1 MKIKFKK
8 IKDDIIGISQPAI
21 VGDVGYDFYT
31 SESKVL
37 KAHSSNVFSTGVII
51 ELPENY
57 WMNIAPKSGL
67 ATKHQINVHAGIID
81 NGYRGEIK
89 IMLYNHSDQDY
100 SFNKNEKIAQGII
113 RKSHV
118 FELEESDELSDTV
131 RGKDGF
137 GSTGK

>member
-8 IKDDIIGISQPAI
+8 ISKDIIGISEPAI
-21 VGDVGYDFYT
+21 DGDVGYDFYT

-37 KAHSSNVFSTGVII
+37 EAHSSSIFSTGVII

-57 WMNIAPKSGL
+57 WMRIAPKSGL

-89 IMLYNHSDQDY
+89 IMLYNNSDKNY
-100 SFNKNEKIAQGII
+100 FFNKNEKIAQGVIK
-113 RKSHV
+113 KSYV
-118 FELEESDELSDTV
+118 FKLEESEELSDTI
-131 RGKDGF
+131 RGKNGF

>member
-8 IKDDIIGISQPAI
+8 INKNIIGISEPAI

-31 SESKVL
+31 SEAKVL
-37 KAHSSNVFSTGVII
+37 KAKSSNVFSTGVMI

-67 ATKHQINVHAGIID
+67 ATKHEINVHAGVID

-89 IMLYNHSDQDY
+89 IMLYNHSDKDY
-100 SFNKNEKIAQGII
+100 FFNKNEKIAQGII
-113 RKSHV
+113 RKSYV
-118 FELEESDELSDTV
+118 FELEESDELSTTIRD
-131 RGKDGF
+131 KDGF